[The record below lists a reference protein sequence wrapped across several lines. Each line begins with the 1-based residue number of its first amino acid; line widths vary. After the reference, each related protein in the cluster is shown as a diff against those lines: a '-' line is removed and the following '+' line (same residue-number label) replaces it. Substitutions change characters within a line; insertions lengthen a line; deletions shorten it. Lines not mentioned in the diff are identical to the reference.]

1 MKLRARRW
9 RLQFREGTR
18 KVHRVAPYAAI
29 IRWQNKHG
37 TRMVKVAIDGMEFDE
52 RLKEFP
58 SDELIAKLMLV
69 A

>member
-1 MKLRARRW
+1 MKRRARRA
-9 RLQFREGTR
+9 QFREGTR

-29 IRWQNKHG
+29 MRWQQQHG
-37 TRMVKVAIDGMEFDE
+37 ARMVKVAIDGMEFDE